1 MWVVNMSWGCIW
13 PKSATWGDDWGV
25 SEAIQMFWYVFV
37 FVRTCF
43 WGPRI
48 INLSDNSGDWSR
60 LSEQLRGHWPPW
72 YNWCNGKQNTSWE
85 CIENFSLFWGAN
97 KNANNQQYH
106 VGLKLELV
114 NFMRAVI
121 YLGVSLNRQ
130 VLFIR
135 FQLRLN
141 LQISRSEFLEF
152 LVRRPI
158 CLQPRWSNSGK
169 QGREIKG
176 LLIRFIILPWIQKLV
191 GGCWTRTYENTKTLM
206 PANLN
211 QWRIHMSRRCCR
223 IS

>member
-1 MWVVNMSWGCIW
+1 MAWRWNIVTFPAAFCMWVVNMSWGCIW

-25 SEAIQMFWYVFV
+25 SEAIQMFSCLFGPVLGEQESS
-37 FVRTCF
+37 TCRITRVTEVDWASN
-43 WGPRI
+43 WGDIDLLDTLDAMANKTLHESALRI
-48 INLSDNSGDWSR
+48 S
-60 LSEQLRGHWPPW
+60 
-72 YNWCNGKQNTSWE
+72 
-85 CIENFSLFWGAN
+85 SLFWGAN

-121 YLGVSLNRQ
+121 YLDVSLNRQ

-141 LQISRSEFLEF
+141 LQISGSEFLEF

-176 LLIRFIILPWIQKLV
+176 L
-191 GGCWTRTYENTKTLM
+191 
-206 PANLN
+206 
-211 QWRIHMSRRCCR
+211 S
-223 IS
+223 